1 MKFGV
6 QTGKN
11 HSREVCVPDKI
22 EDIVVQTPYLPY
34 LSTSSSFSALVLLFP
49 GFQNLALI
57 RSFYVTVLSM
67 PVRRSREGGSCIEQ
81 RPERTRQA
89 EGIGWIKGERKP
101 PSYSNNLRKKHAAAG
116 RTPDDPSDNTN
127 KSDRSV
133 WWK

>member
-1 MKFGV
+1 VKFGV

-67 PVRRSREGGSCIEQ
+67 PVRRSREGGSCIETEAGKDKTSRRDWMDQ
-81 RPERTRQA
+81 GREKAAKLLQQPPQEARSGRSNARRPF
-89 EGIGWIKGERKP
+89 
-101 PSYSNNLRKKHAAAG
+101 
-116 RTPDDPSDNTN
+116 
-127 KSDRSV
+127 
-133 WWK
+133 